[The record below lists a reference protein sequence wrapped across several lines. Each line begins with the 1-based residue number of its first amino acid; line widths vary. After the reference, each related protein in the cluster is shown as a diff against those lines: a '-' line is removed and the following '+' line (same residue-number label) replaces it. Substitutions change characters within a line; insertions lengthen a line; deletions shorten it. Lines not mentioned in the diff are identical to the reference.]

1 MPVFGILTRMETVP
15 FEFAKE
21 DYPLAPLTLY
31 NVGGPAR
38 VALFPCT
45 DDEACQA
52 CEWMFGQEGRKLVL
66 GRGSNVLVSDRGF
79 PGIVLVTTG
88 LSRIQALG
96 DDRFRAGGGAEL
108 DRLVCEVM
116 VPNNYAGVGA
126 LTGIP
131 GSVGGAIYMN
141 AGTVNGSTCELL
153 ESVDV
158 IGPEG
163 RRTVAMAPSLYGYRS
178 QTFCSPETLILSGV
192 FRFNPSDEDQQ
203 AVYDHY
209 TSRRLD
215 KQPQGRCCGSVFKN
229 PKDDHAGRLIEACG
243 LKGLRHGGAMVSPQ
257 HANFIM
263 NEDAATFDD
272 IRWLIDH
279 CRGRVLEEFGV
290 ALETEVAI
298 IE

>member
-1 MPVFGILTRMETVP
+1 METAP
-15 FEFAKE
+15 FEFAKQ

-45 DDEACQA
+45 EDEACQA

-79 PGIVLVTTG
+79 PGIVLVPTG
-88 LSRIQALG
+88 LNRIEALDG
-96 DDRFRAGGGAEL
+96 DRFRAGGGAEL

-116 VPNNYAGVGA
+116 VPNNYSGVGA
-126 LTGIP
+126 LAGIP

-153 ESVDV
+153 ESVEAV
-158 IGPEG
+158 GREG
-163 RRTVAMAPSLYGYRS
+163 RYTVAMDPPLYGYRS

-192 FRFNPSDEDQQ
+192 FGFERSGEDQQ
-203 AVYDHY
+203 GVYDHY
-209 TSRRLD
+209 MNRRLE
-215 KQPQGRCCGSVFKN
+215 KQPQGKCCGSVFKN
-229 PKDDHAGRLIEACG
+229 PKDNHAGRLIEACG
-243 LKGLRHGGAMVSPQ
+243 LKGLRHGGAIVSPQ

-263 NEDAATFDD
+263 NQDGATFDD
-272 IRWLIDH
+272 IRWLIEH
-279 CRGRVLEEFGV
+279 CRQRVSEKFGIT
-290 ALETEVAI
+290 LETEVAI
-298 IE
+298 VE